1 MKRISKL
8 AAAAMACAGT
18 VVCLMPAHA
27 YAADLVVHA
36 LHVGDVMAAISD
48 KGAAIGGAGVAA
60 LAFGIGSTSDAPA
73 SKWFRVA
80 VEGATTDGRTIERDW
95 IEQMAQTYDPKV
107 YGARVNCEHVRGL
120 SPMAGTNPN
129 PFGSFGD
136 VIALKAAE
144 VTDDGPLKGKLGL
157 YAKVQPNKALIA
169 LTEADQKIYTSIEVA
184 PSFADTKQAYMI
196 GLAVTDSP
204 ASLGTEVLKFA
215 AGQGENNMFA
225 GRKQHRDN
233 LFTAAEL
240 TTIEFEAAPATEGM
254 FRKVKELLGLVEK
267 KGESTDKRFADFGA
281 AVELLATAEKG
292 NADMIAKL
300 TGELAETRQ
309 AQTKTETELKDLIEK
324 LSKQPNGPSRALS
337 TGGNGSA
344 AQTDC

>member
-1 MKRISKL
+1 M
-8 AAAAMACAGT
+8 AAAAMAWAGT

-36 LHVGDVMAAISD
+36 LHIGDVMAAISG

-136 VIALKAAE
+136 VVALKAAE

-267 KGESTDKRFADFGA
+267 RGESTDKRFADVGA

-300 TGELAETRQ
+300 TAELAETRQ
-309 AQTKTETELKDLIEK
+309 AQTKTETELKELIEK